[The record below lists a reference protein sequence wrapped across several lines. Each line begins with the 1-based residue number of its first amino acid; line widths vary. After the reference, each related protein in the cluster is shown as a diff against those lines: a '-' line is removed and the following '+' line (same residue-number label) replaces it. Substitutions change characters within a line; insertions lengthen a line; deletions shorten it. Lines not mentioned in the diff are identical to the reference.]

1 MRRRRPTQT
10 RGQWQ
15 AGRTC
20 PSAIRHRSARPRES
34 TRSSNGPCAARGFV
48 GDARKDKTVRPREVR
63 YNLSFVIRSFRD
75 HVTVKAQAT
84 MPIYEYRCAACGHEI
99 EALQKLSDAPLTVCP
114 SCQKPEL
121 KKLLSAAGFQLK
133 GSGWYATDFR
143 NSGAKPAA
151 KEKAAAKATASGD
164 NG

>member
-1 MRRRRPTQT
+1 
-10 RGQWQ
+10 
-15 AGRTC
+15 
-20 PSAIRHRSARPRES
+20 
-34 TRSSNGPCAARGFV
+34 
-48 GDARKDKTVRPREVR
+48 
-63 YNLSFVIRSFRD
+63 
-75 HVTVKAQAT
+75 

-151 KEKAAAKATASGD
+151 KDKTAAKSTASADDGGTTSASGSDAGAGAETKSADKPATGTTPESKPAAATPSTPKSDA
-164 NG
+164 